1 MKLAMISKLSFILA
15 VASIAFVSCKKD
27 KGSGPNPAPVTKKL
41 SRIEENGQTTATFQY
56 NTDGALKTIMMDLGL
71 FGATTFNIS
80 YNAQKKI
87 SEVLTSDGDK
97 TSFIY
102 EAGNLKMTENFEE
115 GDKISENHFTYE
127 NGKMKSNTVFTGSP
141 EGNGTI
147 IYRPTFRTVYHYN
160 ANGTV
165 QKVSTYQLDDNDQ
178 LALEYEYVY
187 QQYDNKTNPLTIIA
201 EFSQV
206 MMYQPMSVNNPVVEK
221 LLAPNGT
228 VSETTENA
236 YTYDAAGYPST
247 LTSTVTAPGQ
257 TPTVRTVKFFY

>member
-1 MKLAMISKLSFILA
+1 MKLAMISKMSLILA

-27 KGSGPNPAPVTKKL
+27 KGSGPNPAPVTKKV

-80 YNAQKKI
+80 YTAQKKI
-87 SEVLTSDGDK
+87 SEIVTSEGDK
-97 TSFIY
+97 AKFIY
-102 EAGNLKMTENFEE
+102 ESGNLQWVEHYEDNQKV
-115 GDKISENHFTYE
+115 SESHFTYL
-127 NGKMKSNTVFTGSP
+127 NGKMTSNTLFTGFP
-141 EGNGTI
+141 DGNGNIT
-147 IYRPTFRTVYHYN
+147 YRPTFKTEYHY
-160 ANGTV
+160 ATTGGL
-165 QKVSTYQLDDNDQ
+165 QRVSTYQLNDNNQ

-187 QQYDNKTNPLTIIA
+187 PQYDNKTNPLTVIN

-206 MMYQPMSVNNPVVEK
+206 MLYQPIPVNNPIVEK
-221 LLAPNGT
+221 LLAPNGS